1 MIPEAL
7 AWLAIAVELVACVFE
22 ATGHLMVGLTLVW
35 VTVVLLWLVIG
46 FLRPWDR
53 S

>member
-1 MIPEAL
+1 MASRL
-7 AWLAIAVELVACVFE
+7 AWVAVTVELAACVFE
-22 ATGHLMVGLTLVW
+22 ATGHLMVGVNLLW

-46 FLRPWDR
+46 FLKPWER